1 MSMPDFQLIFRPL
14 LELAAD
20 GKEHTLA
27 EAYGYI
33 ADHFEMTE
41 EERTEMLPSGRQK
54 TINNRVGWSRTYLA
68 KALLLESPR
77 RGVFVIT
84 QRGRDFLNEVQ
95 GDFRVK
101 DLYRFDDFLRF
112 HTYSRDGKDESSV
125 KETEKENALSN
136 TTPEEDLETA
146 YQGLHDS
153 LSSELLDQVLSCTPA
168 FFEQLVVDL
177 LVSMGYGGSRKEA
190 GKATKL
196 SADGGIDGIINE
208 DRLGLDSIYIQA
220 KRWKDNVVGRP
231 EIQKFAG
238 ALQGF
243 RAKKGVFI
251 TTSTFSS
258 EAWEYTRMID
268 SRIVLIDGQR
278 LTELM
283 IEHNVGVTQVITYS
297 VKRIDADYFEEG

>member
-1 MSMPDFQLIFRPL
+1 MPMPDFQMIFRPL

-20 GKEHTLA
+20 GKEHTLS
-27 EAYGYI
+27 EAYEYI
-33 ADHFEMTE
+33 ASHFSMTE
-41 EERTEMLPSGRQK
+41 AERAEMLPSGRQK
-54 TINNRVGWSRTYLA
+54 MINNRVGWSRTYLA
-68 KALLLESPR
+68 KALLLESPK

-84 QRGRDFLNEVQ
+84 QRGRDFLKEVS
-95 GDFRVK
+95 GDFKVK
-101 DLYRFDDFLRF
+101 DLYRFDDFRRF
-112 HTYSRDGKDESSV
+112 HSYNQDGNPE
-125 KETEKENALSN
+125 LSN
-136 TTPEEDLETA
+136 TQPEKEDVVSSATPEEDIESA
-146 YQGLHDS
+146 YQSLHDS
-153 LSSELLDQVLSCTPA
+153 LSSDLLDQVLSCSPA

-177 LVSMGYGGSRKEA
+177 LVKMGYGGSRKEA
-190 GKATKL
+190 GKATKI

-220 KRWKDNVVGRP
+220 KRWKDNVVGRT

-251 TTSTFSS
+251 TTSSFSS

-283 IEHNVGVTQVITYS
+283 IEHDVGVAQVITYS

>member
-1 MSMPDFQLIFRPL
+1 MSMPDFQMIFRPL
-14 LELAAD
+14 LELASD
-20 GKEHTLA
+20 GKEHSLS
-27 EAYGYI
+27 EAYEYI
-33 ADHFEMTE
+33 ADHFKMTD

-54 TINNRVGWSRTYLA
+54 MINNRVGWSRTYLA
-68 KALLLESPR
+68 KALLMESPK

-84 QRGRDFLNEVQ
+84 QRGRDFLKEVS
-95 GDFRVK
+95 GDFKVK
-101 DLYRFDDFLRF
+101 DLYRFDDFRRF
-112 HTYSRDGKDESSV
+112 HSYNQDGKAESS
-125 KETEKENALSN
+125 NAQPEEEDVVSS
-136 TTPEEDLETA
+136 TTPEEDLESA
-146 YQGLHDS
+146 YQSLHDS
-153 LSSELLDQVLSCTPA
+153 LSSDLLDQVLGCTPA

-177 LVSMGYGGSRKEA
+177 LVKMGYGGSRKEA
-190 GKATKL
+190 GKATKI

-251 TTSTFSS
+251 TTSSFSS

-283 IEHNVGVTQVITYS
+283 IEHDVGVAQVITYS
-297 VKRIDADYFEEG
+297 VKRIDADYFEES